1 MPVPSKYMSA
11 FARRILPEAEL
22 ERLRGLAY
30 RDEGHG
36 YDAFGMH
43 PAWVGAV
50 LALLR
55 PLHQSWFRVTSHGI
69 SHIPSAG
76 PAVLVANHSGMLP
89 FDGAM
94 LCIDVLRR
102 MTPPRVVRPV
112 ADVFVP
118 KLPFVSTI
126 FARGG
131 VVAGTRGNARALL
144 DQGELLL
151 IFPEG
156 TAGIGKP
163 FRDRYQLQRWTVGH
177 AELALRHR
185 APVVPVGIVGA
196 EEQFPF
202 AVRLPIHAL
211 GVPYVPISP
220 LPFPLPVHYH
230 LRYGAPIA
238 LHERFRP
245 EDADDPEAVRT
256 AADIVRESV
265 ERLISEGLDARKGVF
280 R

>member
-1 MPVPSKYMSA
+1 MSA
-11 FARRILPEAEL
+11 LAQRLLPKDEL
-22 ERLRGLAY
+22 ERLRALAFH
-30 RDEGHG
+30 DEGHG
-36 YDAFGMH
+36 YDAFGLH
-43 PAWVGAV
+43 PAWVGVV

-55 PLHQSWFRVTSHGI
+55 PLHQRWFRVSAHGI
-69 SHIPSAG
+69 ENIPREGA
-76 PAVLVANHSGMLP
+76 AVLVANHSGVLP

-94 LCIDVLRR
+94 VCIDVLRR

-118 KLPFVSTI
+118 KLPFVSTL

-163 FRDRYQLQRWTVGH
+163 FRDRYHLQRWTVGH

-202 AVRLPIHAL
+202 VVRLPIHAL
-211 GVPYVPISP
+211 GVPYLPLSP

-230 LRYGAPIA
+230 LLYGEPIA
-238 LHERFRP
+238 LHQRFRP
-245 EDADDPEAVRT
+245 EDADDPDAVR
-256 AADIVRESV
+256 AAAEIVKAAV
-265 ERLISEGLDARKGVF
+265 ERLIAEGRAARKGIF